1 VSNPEQR
8 NSPIRHVR
16 RSIDELGRS
25 MWKVIPEPTL
35 EERLEHWQALE
46 GLGSEYAAKE
56 AAKIREQINA
66 QENN

>member
-1 VSNPEQR
+1 
-8 NSPIRHVR
+8 
-16 RSIDELGRS
+16 